1 MFSGILTLAMSSELL
16 KAQNDMAEIS
26 RNAYGISD
34 YKVVTWD
41 VSSRGDVN
49 GNLDEFKTV
58 VENIYNDPRGWI
70 RAGVKFEY
78 VESGGQL
85 HVVLASPADVE
96 AFSPTG
102 CSTEWSCTVRPYVII
117 NDDRWMGA
125 TVSYQEAG
133 ESLLN
138 YRRMVVN
145 HETGHWLGHDH
156 ITSCTDYENWA
167 PIMMQQSIDLRGC
180 KANPW
185 PTESELWTSTI

>member
-16 KAQNDMAEIS
+16 KAQNDIAEIS

-41 VSSRGDVN
+41 VSSRGDVK
-49 GNLDEFKTV
+49 GDLDEFKTV
-58 VENIYNDPRGWI
+58 VEDIYNDPRGWI

-185 PTESELWTSTI
+185 PTESELWTSAI